1 MKLSWLYFFK
11 ERLTGDRRP
20 SVAAWLGSFL
30 VPFFHSQRSFLLAD
44 KRLPCYVWVVAPGT
58 QGKSPMD
65 LRQIAQ
71 EIRVSGPLSPE
82 SFYASLNKK
91 GIVAAENRWKIALT
105 LCKLC
110 ELSKNVSVACQAI
123 FAKYMYWF
131 FFTSQMLMVIAFG
144 QKSILKLLVSSVEL
158 RSHPETS
165 STDVWCFITLA
176 SGFRIALMCLTN
188 QLCGSNIFS
197 HVKGNENLREA
208 KPIPFSRYNKRF
220 APWGERS
227 GAAAN
232 DLGHLRLRLGQQLI
246 GRFHW

>member
-30 VPFFHSQRSFLLAD
+30 VPFFHSQGSFLLAD

-71 EIRVSGPLSPE
+71 ELRVSGPLSPE

-131 FFTSQMLMVIAFG
+131 FFLFSDVDGDRIRTKVHLEIVGKFCRAEVTPGNVFHRRLMFYNP
-144 QKSILKLLVSSVEL
+144 S
-158 RSHPETS
+158 
-165 STDVWCFITLA
+165 
-176 SGFRIALMCLTN
+176 FRISYCVNVSYKSAVW
-188 QLCGSNIFS
+188 F
-197 HVKGNENLREA
+197 
-208 KPIPFSRYNKRF
+208 
-220 APWGERS
+220 
-227 GAAAN
+227 
-232 DLGHLRLRLGQQLI
+232 
-246 GRFHW
+246 

>member
-30 VPFFHSQRSFLLAD
+30 VPFFHSQGSFLLAD

-65 LRQIAQ
+65 HRQIAQ
-71 EIRVSGPLSPE
+71 ELRVSGPLSPE

-131 FFTSQMLMVIAFG
+131 FFLFSDVDGDRIRTKVHLEIVGKFCRAEVTPGNVFHRRLMFYNP
-144 QKSILKLLVSSVEL
+144 S
-158 RSHPETS
+158 
-165 STDVWCFITLA
+165 
-176 SGFRIALMCLTN
+176 FRISYCVNVSYKSAVW
-188 QLCGSNIFS
+188 F
-197 HVKGNENLREA
+197 
-208 KPIPFSRYNKRF
+208 
-220 APWGERS
+220 
-227 GAAAN
+227 
-232 DLGHLRLRLGQQLI
+232 
-246 GRFHW
+246 

>member
-1 MKLSWLYFFK
+1 MGRWEEGNGGSLSSLFPLPIVPRALSFSFSPASPQHK
-11 ERLTGDRRP
+11 EASAEER
-20 SVAAWLGSFL
+20 
-30 VPFFHSQRSFLLAD
+30 
-44 KRLPCYVWVVAPGT
+44 VWVVAPGT
-58 QGKSPMD
+58 QEKSPMD

-82 SFYASLNKK
+82 SFYTSLNKK

-131 FFTSQMLMVIAFG
+131 FFTSQMLMVTAFG

-176 SGFRIALMCLTN
+176 SRFRIALMCLTN
-188 QLCGSNIFS
+188 QPCGSNILS

-220 APWGERS
+220 APWGC
-227 GAAAN
+227 
-232 DLGHLRLRLGQQLI
+232 LKYKPFYITCIVQK
-246 GRFHW
+246 